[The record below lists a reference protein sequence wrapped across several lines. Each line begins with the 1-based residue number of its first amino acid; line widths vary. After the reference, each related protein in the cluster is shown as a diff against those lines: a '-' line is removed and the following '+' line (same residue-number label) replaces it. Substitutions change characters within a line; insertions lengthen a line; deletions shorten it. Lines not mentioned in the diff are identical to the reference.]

1 MTYITGCST
10 RNSLNVCRDWRE
22 FRSNYKSLLGLRVP
36 HMDTVDTL
44 LERIPPE
51 QLGKLLHHLVKI
63 LINKRVFHKFKL
75 LNDHFTVAIDGTGIF
90 TFDKEPYPGCP
101 NKTSKN
107 GKVTYSQ
114 SFVEAKLVCANGF
127 SISLGTEWFINDDG
141 SSKQDCETKATK
153 RLLAKL
159 HSDFPRLPVCVVMD
173 GLFLNYPIQKLIHDY
188 KWESIIVWKDK
199 TKYKLQD
206 QIAKRRDNNQLKIK
220 EYTEF
225 PNSCTREEYVLEYSE
240 EALLLET
247 SKKKSMEKGL
257 NVYYLKGEKTRKS
270 TKKEVENEHTKFM
283 FMSTIQI
290 NKSTVKEIFEGGRL
304 RWKIEN
310 EGFNEQK
317 NGVLKMHHKMNRNN
331 LTAIKNYYTC
341 LQIAH
346 LIMQLI
352 CRAKNS
358 MTGTYLSTRMIWTDL
373 CLLLRLLPDYI
384 PQPLKTKFNLRY

>member
-36 HMDTVDTL
+36 HMDTVDTV

-51 QLGKLLHHLVKI
+51 HLGKLLHHLVKI
-63 LINKRVFHKFKL
+63 LLKKRVFHKFKL

-114 SFVEAKLVCANGF
+114 SFVDAKLVCANGF

-199 TKYKLQD
+199 TQYKLQD

-240 EALLLET
+240 EALLLE
-247 SKKKSMEKGL
+247 SSNKKSLQEGL

-317 NGVLKMHHKMNRNN
+317 NGVLKMQHKMNRNN

-358 MTGTYLSTRMIWTDL
+358 MAGTYHSTRMIWTDL